1 MPWGGKKQE
10 STPGNYVIRNYL
22 SQPSVVIINALKM
35 LTCTYLEKK
44 KDQEIKHS
52 KTTSFSRQCGMNLEI
67 RLLFVAPFWQVPS
80 PGCCHLSS
88 YQDKELGMI
97 DAVPAAERSTE
108 PQEMFSAQK
117 KVTQDTPDL
126 ARPQL
131 RLA

>member
-1 MPWGGKKQE
+1 
-10 STPGNYVIRNYL
+10 
-22 SQPSVVIINALKM
+22 
-35 LTCTYLEKK
+35 
-44 KDQEIKHS
+44 
-52 KTTSFSRQCGMNLEI
+52 
-67 RLLFVAPFWQVPS
+67 
-80 PGCCHLSS
+80 
-88 YQDKELGMI
+88 MI